1 MSRMSP
7 LPRAPGWR
15 ARRSTELHH
24 RCASGLLLGPML
36 AILLLPS
43 SYLPSATLLGQ
54 HSCGSHRPAIPGPA
68 SPCRCSSSRRLALPM
83 MKALPPEVV
92 AAYERRF
99 GELGAAPAALPKG
112 QVAPV
117 VTEREVVTLWQTLV
131 RAFGNQDLALRAVVA
146 NPSVVNPLYTKTPE
160 LVRASKQALVE
171 VMGSEAEAIEVM
183 LLNPS
188 VLQCGDGLRL
198 QPAGQI
204 RSFAGFRA
212 VVDRVPPSV
221 CAQPSPYSPS
231 PAPAPAPAPAP
242 TPSPYSPVPS
252 PSPSPYSPSPSPS
265 PSP

>member
-1 MSRMSP
+1 
-7 LPRAPGWR
+7 
-15 ARRSTELHH
+15 
-24 RCASGLLLGPML
+24 ML

-43 SYLPSATLLGQ
+43 SYLSSASLLGQ
-54 HSCGSHRPAIPGPA
+54 RCSSSSHRPALLGP
-68 SPCRCSSSRRLALPM
+68 SVSRCCCSSSRRPALLM

-112 QVAPV
+112 QVVPV
-117 VTEREVVTLWQTLV
+117 VSERDVVTLWQTLV
-131 RAFGNQDLALRAVVA
+131 RAYGGQDLALRAVVA

-171 VMGSEAEAIEVM
+171 VMGSEAAAIEVM
-183 LLNPS
+183 LLNPA

-221 CAQPSPYSPS
+221 SRAVLVFFVGIGSLNFVFVRSDD
-231 PAPAPAPAPAP
+231 PAVQQLAA
-242 TPSPYSPVPS
+242 TVKPVLGAVCVS
-252 PSPSPYSPSPSPS
+252 LFLAATRAVWLQGTTSGQ
-265 PSP
+265 

>member
-1 MSRMSP
+1 
-7 LPRAPGWR
+7 
-15 ARRSTELHH
+15 
-24 RCASGLLLGPML
+24 ML

-43 SYLPSATLLGQ
+43 SYLRSASLLG
-54 HSCGSHRPAIPGPA
+54 PA
-68 SPCRCSSSRRLALPM
+68 SSSRRLALPM

-112 QVAPV
+112 QVVPV

-131 RAFGNQDLALRAVVA
+131 RAFGSQDLALRAVVA

-221 CAQPSPYSPS
+221 RAQP
-231 PAPAPAPAPAP
+231 
-242 TPSPYSPVPS
+242 
-252 PSPSPYSPSPSPS
+252 
-265 PSP
+265 

>member
-1 MSRMSP
+1 
-7 LPRAPGWR
+7 
-15 ARRSTELHH
+15 
-24 RCASGLLLGPML
+24 ML

-43 SYLPSATLLGQ
+43 SYLRSASLL
-54 HSCGSHRPAIPGPA
+54 GPA
-68 SPCRCSSSRRLALPM
+68 SSCRCSSSRRLALPM

-112 QVAPV
+112 QVVPV

-131 RAFGNQDLALRAVVA
+131 RAFGSQDLALRAVVA

-183 LLNPS
+183 LLNPA

-221 CAQPSPYSPS
+221 RAQPYPHPHPHPHPTRPRPQPHPHSTLLYS
-231 PAPAPAPAPAP
+231 
-242 TPSPYSPVPS
+242 TLL
-252 PSPSPYSPSPSPS
+252 YSPSPSPS
-265 PSP
+265 P

>member
-1 MSRMSP
+1 MISRFPIHAHPCSAP
-7 LPRAPGWR
+7 HGAVLIRLVAQRVSFGPRCRPSRPAGAHSR
-15 ARRSTELHH
+15 LAIAAARRCSHV
-24 RCASGLLLGPML
+24 GPML

-43 SYLPSATLLGQ
+43 SYLRSASLLGK
-54 HSCGSHRPAIPGPA
+54 HSCGSHRPALLGPA

-112 QVAPV
+112 QVAPI

-131 RAFGNQDLALRAVVA
+131 RAFGSQDLALRAVVA

-183 LLNPS
+183 LLNPA

-221 CAQPSPYSPS
+221 RAQP
-231 PAPAPAPAPAP
+231 
-242 TPSPYSPVPS
+242 
-252 PSPSPYSPSPSPS
+252 
-265 PSP
+265 

>member
-1 MSRMSP
+1 
-7 LPRAPGWR
+7 
-15 ARRSTELHH
+15 
-24 RCASGLLLGPML
+24 ML

-43 SYLPSATLLGQ
+43 SYLRSASLL
-54 HSCGSHRPAIPGPA
+54 GPA
-68 SPCRCSSSRRLALPM
+68 SSCRCSSSRRLALPM

-112 QVAPV
+112 QVVPV

-131 RAFGNQDLALRAVVA
+131 RAFGSQDLALRAVVA

-183 LLNPS
+183 LLNPA

-221 CAQPSPYSPS
+221 RAQPYPHPHPHPHPHLHPRPNQVSRAVLVLFVGVLALNFVFVRSDDPQVPLAATDRRARAMNIPDSSP
-231 PAPAPAPAPAP
+231 
-242 TPSPYSPVPS
+242 
-252 PSPSPYSPSPSPS
+252 
-265 PSP
+265 

>member
-1 MSRMSP
+1 
-7 LPRAPGWR
+7 
-15 ARRSTELHH
+15 
-24 RCASGLLLGPML
+24 
-36 AILLLPS
+36 
-43 SYLPSATLLGQ
+43 
-54 HSCGSHRPAIPGPA
+54 
-68 SPCRCSSSRRLALPM
+68 M

-221 CAQPSPYSPS
+221 SRAVLVLFVGGVALNFVLVRSDDPEVQQLAATVKPVLGAVCASLFLAAISLAATAGDTAS
-231 PAPAPAPAPAP
+231 ES
-242 TPSPYSPVPS
+242 TRRGRKEKDN
-252 PSPSPYSPSPSPS
+252 
-265 PSP
+265 